1 MSFYKRGVIMKD
13 VSVKLGEGGRVVI
26 PAEFRKALGIDVGDE
41 LILHM
46 ENGTIVLLT
55 RKQAILYVQE
65 QMAKYSVTERQ
76 LSEEIID
83 ERRKEAEKE

>member
-1 MSFYKRGVIMKD
+1 MKD

-46 ENGTIVLLT
+46 ENGTIILLT
-55 RKQAILYVQE
+55 RKQAIHYVQE
-65 QMAKYSVTERQ
+65 QMAKYTVAGRQ
-76 LSEEIID
+76 LSEEIIA
-83 ERRKEAEKE
+83 ERRKEAENE

>member
-1 MSFYKRGVIMKD
+1 MKD
-13 VSVKLGEGGRVVI
+13 TTVKLGEGGRVVI

-55 RKQAILYVQE
+55 RKQACYWR
-65 QMAKYSVTERQ
+65 SC
-76 LSEEIID
+76 
-83 ERRKEAEKE
+83 

>member
-1 MSFYKRGVIMKD
+1 MKD

-55 RKQAILYVQE
+55 RKQAIHYVQE
-65 QMAKYSVTERQ
+65 QMAKYKVTGRQ
-76 LSEEIID
+76 LSEEIIA
-83 ERRKEAEKE
+83 ERRKEAENE

>member
-1 MSFYKRGVIMKD
+1 MKD

-41 LILHM
+41 LILHL
-46 ENGTIVLLT
+46 ENGTIALFT

-65 QMAKYSVTERQ
+65 QIAKYSVTGRQ
-76 LSEEIID
+76 LSDEIIS
-83 ERRKEAEKE
+83 ERRKEAENE

>member
-1 MSFYKRGVIMKD
+1 MKD
-13 VSVKLGEGGRVVI
+13 ILVKLGEGGRVVI

-55 RKQAILYVQE
+55 RKQAIHYVQE
-65 QMAKYSVTERQ
+65 QMARYSVTGRQ
-76 LSEEIID
+76 LSDEIIS
-83 ERRKEAEKE
+83 ERRKEAENE